1 MAVFST
7 FADEVQSR
15 HKEMLDE
22 LESISIDDLKTDGV
36 SLSFGGKTFKFT
48 EIEIIQNE
56 TLEDKLKKE
65 YRTKLNEQQQRIRKK
80 INTKI
85 NELLLMHQQ
94 KQQELDRK
102 EQQLRLKY
110 QNSAMM
116 PEITEKHLL
125 KGLSVVKGRS
135 NDELTWIYRG
145 IYNPRF
151 VLVVN
156 DQNFS
161 RSKSKKPIPARLV
174 NRMKKE
180 ILIIIKTKK
189 DQVTGVKT
197 KKIKMDNPDNSD
209 LPSFSHYHQT
219 SSGDCWGSWSHH
231 NTWSTPDD
239 IMRIAKDAEAVLET
253 INHGSI
259 ATRAPAALPKL
270 KTLLDAVEDVE
281 GIIATTDS
289 ADNDTEDVWQ
299 SVNV

>member
-1 MAVFST
+1 MAVFSN

-22 LESISIDDLKTDGV
+22 LETISIDDLKSDGV

-48 EIEIIQNE
+48 ELEIIQDE
-56 TLEDKLKKE
+56 SLEDKLKKE

-102 EQQLRLKY
+102 EQQIRLKY

-125 KGLSVVKGRS
+125 KGLSVVKGS
-135 NDELTWIYRG
+135 NNDELTWIYRG

-151 VLVVN
+151 VLVVDSN
-156 DQNFS
+156 SFS
-161 RSKSKKPIPARLV
+161 RAKSKKPIPARLV

-180 ILIIIKTKK
+180 ILIIIRTKK
-189 DQVTGVKT
+189 DQVTGVRT
-197 KKIKMDNPDNSD
+197 KKIKMDNAHDSA
-209 LPSFSHYHQT
+209 LPSFPHYHQT
-219 SSGDCWGSWSHH
+219 TSGDCWGSWSYSKK
-231 NTWSTPDD
+231 WSTPDN

-259 ATRAPAALPKL
+259 ATRAPAKLPKL
-270 KTLLDAVEDVE
+270 KVLLDAVEDVE
-281 GIIATTDS
+281 GIEPTTVS